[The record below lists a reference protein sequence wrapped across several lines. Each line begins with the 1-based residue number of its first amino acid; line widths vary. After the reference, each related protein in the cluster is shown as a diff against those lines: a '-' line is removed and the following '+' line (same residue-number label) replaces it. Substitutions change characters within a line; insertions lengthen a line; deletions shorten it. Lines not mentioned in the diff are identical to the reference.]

1 MPFLA
6 EGEPINMLETE
17 KNNGTTLG
25 EGGNRSAENDFATL
39 YAQSL
44 KEIKEG
50 SIVDGSIIEIRR
62 EEVLIDIGYKSEG
75 VVRIHEFSDRDQ
87 LKQGNRVSV
96 LLERLEDE
104 HGMVVLSKHKADKI
118 QNWERTISK
127 CGEGTLVKGKVF
139 RKVRGGLMVDIGME
153 AFLPASQIDIKHI
166 RNIDEFLGK
175 TYEFKVIKVNL
186 DRKNVVL
193 SRRQLLEENKKRDKA
208 KLMEEITKGESRTG
222 RVKNI
227 TDFGA
232 FIDLNG
238 GDGLLH
244 ITDMTWGRINHPSE
258 LLNIGDEVD
267 VVILDFDKEKE
278 RISLGLKQKTKNPWE
293 DLAGKYPV
301 NSKIKGKV
309 VNVMPY
315 GVFVE
320 LEKGIEGLIHVT
332 ELSWT
337 RRFNHPSELLNVGDE
352 VEAMVLSVDVDN
364 QKISLGIKQLEATP
378 WDDVEKKYTEG
389 NKVKGTIR
397 NLTNYGAFVALEDGL
412 DGLIHVSDISWTR
425 KVNNA
430 SEAFAKGDEVEAI
443 VLSVDKEAKKISLGV
458 KQLAQNPWDNIND
471 IFKIGDVVVGKVC
484 KVAGFGIFVELNDG
498 IEGLVHNS
506 QIGETQVKEGDEV
519 TARVVKV
526 DQEEKK
532 IALSIKELTMDKSSS
547 DRASREDIQHVL
559 NRDQKFPSDFA
570 DKISEAIEKGEDRKL

>member
-6 EGEPINMLETE
+6 KGDPVKMLETE
-17 KNNGTTLG
+17 NKTEASRV
-25 EGGNRSAENDFATL
+25 EGGASENDFRAL
-39 YAQSL
+39 YTQSL
-44 KEIKEG
+44 NEIKEG

-62 EEVLIDIGYKSEG
+62 DEVLIDIGYKSEG
-75 VVRIHEFSDRDQ
+75 VVSIREFSNREDLQ
-87 LKQGNRVSV
+87 PGNRVAV

-118 QNWERTISK
+118 QNWEKTISN
-127 CGEGTLVKGKVF
+127 CGEGTVVKGKVF
-139 RKVRGGLMVDIGME
+139 KKVKGGLMVDIGME
-153 AFLPASQIDIKHI
+153 AFLPASQIDIKHV

-175 TYEFKVIKVNL
+175 VYEFKVIKINT

-193 SRRQLLEENKKRDKA
+193 SRRQLLEETRKRDKA
-208 KLMEEITKGESRTG
+208 KLLQEISVGDVRSG

-258 LLNIGDEVD
+258 MVAIGDELEVM
-267 VVILDFDKEKE
+267 ILDFDLEKE
-278 RISLGLKQKTKNPWE
+278 RISLGLKQRSENPWDKIE
-293 DLAGKYPV
+293 EKFQV
-301 NSKIKGKV
+301 NSKVKGKV
-309 VNVMPY
+309 VNTMPY

-352 VEAMVLSVDVDN
+352 VEAMVLNVDKEN
-364 QKISLGIKQLEATP
+364 QKISLGLKQLEATP
-378 WDDVEKKYTEG
+378 WDNADEKFPVNSKI
-389 NKVKGTIR
+389 KGIIR
-397 NLTNYGAFVALEDGL
+397 NLTNYGAFVELEDGL
-412 DGLIHVSDISWTR
+412 DGLIHVSDISWTK

-430 SEAFAKGDEVEAI
+430 SEVFKKGDEVEAI
-443 VLSVDKEAKKISLGV
+443 VLSVDQDAKKISLGI
-458 KQLAQNPWDNIND
+458 KQLENNPWDNISEH
-471 IFKIGDVVVGKVC
+471 FQLGDVVNGVVS
-484 KVAGFGIFVELNDG
+484 KVAGFGIFVELKDG

-506 QIGETQVKEGDEV
+506 QISDDQKSLKEGDTV
-519 TARVVKV
+519 TAKVVKV

-532 IALSIKELTMDKSSS
+532 IALSMRDGEPQNSN
-547 DRASREDIQHVL
+547 RASNEDIRNVL
-559 NRDQKFPSDFA
+559 GRDKQITSDFA
-570 DKISEAIEKGEDRKL
+570 DKISEAIEKGDDRKL